1 MTSNPDIWEIT
12 SICRNKEETL
22 RWLIQQN
29 VFYNTTTGFGIMVCR
44 SGEQMNIVSSGVR
57 GLTWQ
62 CPKKN
67 CCNRSKKSLRTE
79 SFFYNLKAP
88 V

>member
-29 VFYNTTTGFGIMVCR
+29 VFYNTTTGFGDEKTIITN
-44 SGEQMNIVSSGVR
+44 GTVS
-57 GLTWQ
+57 
-62 CPKKN
+62 
-67 CCNRSKKSLRTE
+67 
-79 SFFYNLKAP
+79 
-88 V
+88 

>member
-67 CCNRSKKSLRTE
+67 FIEALKNISMQ
-79 SFFYNLKAP
+79 YNDDN
-88 V
+88 